1 MITFGLWTVGLDERF
16 VGEIEGLGEF
26 EVVDAIKVGRCV
38 LHQLDR
44 EIHED
49 IKGKVV
55 KGTVNMDR
63 RAQL

>member
-1 MITFGLWTVGLDERF
+1 
-16 VGEIEGLGEF
+16 LGEF